1 MDNKR
6 TGKQIHGH
14 KLRCDYILH
23 VVCMC
28 VAICAILPVFVH
40 VHTLTCRHTAQ
51 IYVTPGWQFV
61 SIEALR
67 NL

>member
-28 VAICAILPVFVH
+28 VAIRAVLPVFVH
-40 VHTLTCRHTAQ
+40 VHTLTCRHTALFRFMSRLA
-51 IYVTPGWQFV
+51 G
-61 SIEALR
+61 
-67 NL
+67 NLSAQRL